1 MYYDPIEK
9 EFCTGECFIET
20 SKVIIQDQN
29 LPSLSTGGNT
39 CHRVRKILS
48 KKLPKGRQLSVIWGS
63 LTYSSNNNHAFSEP
77 PEFIETPDL
86 VEIAVFL
93 KDDSMMEW
101 NNRDT
106 VVGWVDSRLLNELY
120 IALLAGATTRKL
132 RAIVTQYKG
141 QQS

>member
-1 MYYDPIEK
+1 
-9 EFCTGECFIET
+9 
-20 SKVIIQDQN
+20 
-29 LPSLSTGGNT
+29 
-39 CHRVRKILS
+39 LS